1 MSAASTNISRAIICA
16 VLLVGSLCAFLAT
29 DLVLPAIPDLPA
41 ILGGGVE
48 EGQFVLASF
57 IAGSAL
63 GLYVFGAI
71 SWRFDRQ
78 KLLLVAL
85 LLFGAISLACTIV
98 TSIWQLIGLRALQ
111 GFFAMVPAVIGP
123 GIIRQMFSEQG
134 ATKTVGLLA
143 SLEALAPALGP
154 IAGAGLLHLGGWT
167 LSFIVLGAISVLLA
181 LSLIRLPGWPHRA
194 SKDEPKGSYISVI
207 SSPAYLRYALS
218 QAFCVGGLIMFV
230 MSAPVMIEQGMG
242 GSLSDF
248 ILMQVFGVTSF
259 IIASNSVSFLVK
271 RFGAEKL
278 IWLGTLLSA
287 ASTLSM
293 LVYALSG
300 LATPI
305 GVMILFVPFNMGLG
319 LRGPPGFLRAMM
331 AADGQDDRASS
342 LVILTIFITASVA
355 TALLAPVVE
364 QGLIWVASAAALIEV
379 LSVVFLA
386 VLPGLPDKVEQDAQ
400 PSP

>member
-1 MSAASTNISRAIICA
+1 MSSSVTSFSRAIICL

-57 IAGSAL
+57 IGGSAV

-78 KLLLVAL
+78 KLLLIAL
-85 LLFGAISLACTIV
+85 VLFGLISLACTIV

-134 ATKTVGLLA
+134 ATKAVGLLA

-167 LSFIVLGAISVLLA
+167 LSFTVLGGISILLA
-181 LSLIRLPGWPHRA
+181 LSLFRLPGWPHRA
-194 SKDEPKGSYISVI
+194 SKDEPKGSYISLLK
-207 SSPAYLRYALS
+207 SPVYLRYALS

-230 MSAPVMIEQGMG
+230 MSAPVMIEKGMG
-242 GSLSDF
+242 GSLRDF
-248 ILMQVFGVTSF
+248 ILMQVFGVMYF
-259 IIASNSVSFLVK
+259 IIASNTVGFLVN
-271 RFGAEKL
+271 RFGAERL

-287 ASTLSM
+287 ASTLGM
-293 LVYALSG
+293 LVYAFSG
-300 LATPI
+300 QANPI
-305 GVMILFVPFNMGLG
+305 GVMLLFIPFNMGLG
-319 LRGPPGFLRAMM
+319 FRGPPGFLRAMM
-331 AADGQDDRASS
+331 AANGQDDRASS
-342 LVILTIFITASVA
+342 LVILTIFLTASAA

-379 LSVVFLA
+379 LSVMFLA
-386 VLPGLPDKVEQDAQ
+386 VLPGLPDKVEPEAQ